1 MASETTSQKQL
12 GTVVLYGIALLL
24 VYLAY
29 LVFAPFLVALAWAAV
44 LVVVS
49 YPAYEWLEGR
59 WGPTRAAITCTVAV
73 TVILIVPVLLVM
85 MAFVRQ
91 GVSAVQ
97 EFQFQVAIGHY
108 DKLDALWAKLQARFP
123 ESNIDDLGGTL
134 RHYGALAAEFVAAR
148 LGTIVRNLA
157 VFFFHLGVTIL
168 AMFYFYRD
176 GDSMV
181 ARLRELLPF
190 ELSHRDRMIS
200 ESRSL
205 IFASVTS
212 SLAAA
217 MAHGVLGGL
226 AFALAGI
233 KAPIFWGVMMGFFSF
248 VPLVGS
254 ALVWVPV
261 AISLMV
267 GGHLGRGILLV
278 FICAVIVRRGGQCGA
293 ALADQR
299 AGGDGRADGFY
310 RRAGRDRGVWAAG
323 VVLGP
328 IVVAMAGEP
337 ARGLRAA
344 CAGWKQNGARG
355 CEVDRRR
362 ARVARFGH
370 ECRYE
375 PPYGQ
380 EIPIPSKTREPAAG

>member
-29 LVFAPFLVALAWAAV
+29 LVFAPFLVPLAWAAV

-49 YPAYEWLEGR
+49 YPAYEWLERR
-59 WGPTRAAITCTVAV
+59 WRPTRAAIACTAAV

-85 MAFVRQ
+85 LAFVRQ

-108 DKLDALWAKLQARFP
+108 DKLDALWTELQARFP

-134 RHYGALAAEFVAAR
+134 RHYGELAAEFVAAR

-176 GDSMV
+176 GASMV

-217 MAHGVLGGL
+217 LAHGVLGGL
-226 AFALAGI
+226 AFALTGI

-278 FICAVIVRRGGQCGA
+278 FICAVIVTAVDNVVRPW
-293 ALADQR
+293 LIS
-299 AGGDGRADGFY
+299 GRAELGGLMVFI
-310 RRAGRDRGVWAAG
+310 GVLGGIAAFGLLG

-328 IVVAMAGEP
+328 IVVAMMAS
-337 ARGLRAA
+337 LL
-344 CAGWKQNGARG
+344 
-355 CEVDRRR
+355 EVYAPTR
-362 ARVARFGH
+362 ARAGNREARADA
-370 ECRYE
+370 
-375 PPYGQ
+375 
-380 EIPIPSKTREPAAG
+380 K

>member
-12 GTVVLYGIALLL
+12 GTVLFYGIVLLL
-24 VYLAY
+24 VYLAF
-29 LVFAPFLVALAWAAV
+29 LVFAPFLVPLAWAGV

-49 YPAYEWLEGR
+49 YPVYEWLERR
-59 WGPTRAAITCTVAV
+59 WGPRRAAIACTGAV
-73 TVILIVPVLLVM
+73 TLILIVPVLFVM
-85 MAFVRQ
+85 LAFVRQ

-108 DKLDALWAKLQARFP
+108 DKLDALWGELQARFP

-176 GDSMV
+176 GALMV

-217 MAHGVLGGL
+217 LAHGVLGGSRS
-226 AFALAGI
+226 GSRES
-233 KAPIFWGVMMGFFSF
+233 KRRFS
-248 VPLVGS
+248 
-254 ALVWVPV
+254 
-261 AISLMV
+261 
-267 GGHLGRGILLV
+267 
-278 FICAVIVRRGGQCGA
+278 GA
-293 ALADQR
+293 
-299 AGGDGRADGFY
+299 
-310 RRAGRDRGVWAAG
+310 
-323 VVLGP
+323 
-328 IVVAMAGEP
+328 
-337 ARGLRAA
+337 
-344 CAGWKQNGARG
+344 
-355 CEVDRRR
+355 
-362 ARVARFGH
+362 
-370 ECRYE
+370 
-375 PPYGQ
+375 
-380 EIPIPSKTREPAAG
+380 

>member
-1 MASETTSQKQL
+1 
-12 GTVVLYGIALLL
+12 
-24 VYLAY
+24 
-29 LVFAPFLVALAWAAV
+29 
-44 LVVVS
+44 
-49 YPAYEWLEGR
+49 
-59 WGPTRAAITCTVAV
+59 
-73 TVILIVPVLLVM
+73 M

-157 VFFFHLGVTIL
+157 VFVFHLGVTIL

-176 GDSMV
+176 GASMV

-190 ELSHRDRMIS
+190 ELTHRDRMIS

-217 MAHGVLGGL
+217 LAHGVLGGL
-226 AFALAGI
+226 AFGLTGI

-278 FICAVIVRRGGQCGA
+278 FVCTVIVTAVDNVVRPW
-293 ALADQR
+293 LIS
-299 AGGDGRADGFY
+299 GRAELGGLMVFI
-310 RRAGRDRGVWAAG
+310 GVLGGIAAFG
-323 VVLGP
+323 LLGMVLGP
-328 IVVAMAGEP
+328 IVVAMMASLLEVYAP
-337 ARGLRAA
+337 RHARTGNKEARADA
-344 CAGWKQNGARG
+344 K
-355 CEVDRRR
+355 
-362 ARVARFGH
+362 
-370 ECRYE
+370 
-375 PPYGQ
+375 
-380 EIPIPSKTREPAAG
+380 

>member
-1 MASETTSQKQL
+1 
-12 GTVVLYGIALLL
+12 
-24 VYLAY
+24 
-29 LVFAPFLVALAWAAV
+29 V

-49 YPAYEWLEGR
+49 YPAYEWLERR
-59 WGPTRAAITCTVAV
+59 WGPRRAAIACTGAV
-73 TVILIVPVLLVM
+73 TLILIVPVLLVM
-85 MAFVRQ
+85 LAFVRQ

-108 DKLDALWAKLQARFP
+108 DKLDALWGELQARFP

-176 GDSMV
+176 GALMV

-217 MAHGVLGGL
+217 LAHGVLGGL
-226 AFALAGI
+226 AFALTGI

-278 FICAVIVRRGGQCGA
+278 FICAVIVTAVDNVVRPW
-293 ALADQR
+293 LIS
-299 AGGDGRADGFY
+299 GRAELGGLMVFI
-310 RRAGRDRGVWAAG
+310 GVLGGIAAFGLLG

-328 IVVAMAGEP
+328 IVVAMVAS
-337 ARGLRAA
+337 LL
-344 CAGWKQNGARG
+344 
-355 CEVDRRR
+355 EVYAPTR
-362 ARVARFGH
+362 ARAGNREARADA
-370 ECRYE
+370 
-375 PPYGQ
+375 
-380 EIPIPSKTREPAAG
+380 K

>member
-1 MASETTSQKQL
+1 VASETTSQKQL

-29 LVFAPFLVALAWAAV
+29 LVFAPFLVPLAWAGV

-49 YPAYEWLEGR
+49 YPAYEWLERR
-59 WGPTRAAITCTVAV
+59 WGPRRAAIACTGAV
-73 TVILIVPVLLVM
+73 TLILIVPVLLVM
-85 MAFVRQ
+85 LAFVRQ

-108 DKLDALWAKLQARFP
+108 DKLDALWGELQARFP

-176 GDSMV
+176 GALMV

-217 MAHGVLGGL
+217 LAHGVLGGL
-226 AFALAGI
+226 AFGLTGI

-278 FICAVIVRRGGQCGA
+278 FICAVIVTAVDNVVRPW
-293 ALADQR
+293 LFS
-299 AGGDGRADGFY
+299 GRAELGGLMVFI
-310 RRAGRDRGVWAAG
+310 GVLGGIAAFGLLG

-328 IVVAMAGEP
+328 IVVAMVAS
-337 ARGLRAA
+337 LL
-344 CAGWKQNGARG
+344 
-355 CEVDRRR
+355 EVYAPTR
-362 ARVARFGH
+362 ARAGNREARADA
-370 ECRYE
+370 
-375 PPYGQ
+375 
-380 EIPIPSKTREPAAG
+380 K